1 MWVSSA
7 VPNDTFDHPEHCLV
21 DQRNCI
27 TLLPT
32 NRLNLSGYS
41 VLISGLQ
48 LRLPTTIGSMNQR
61 EFHSK
66 GKTVAKVI
74 NLCKMQVSFS
84 VSPKLCTDFSGFL
97 EVFLSHWLR
106 LHFLHFSLKYC
117 VDNEQKIEI
126 IVSSALHDASAGHF
140 TFYDLTVTFSFFFFL
155 LSVLGPARQ
164 LLRPLRRAACSMAKF
179 DNRSFDYKSSAL
191 KVCN

>member
-1 MWVSSA
+1 
-7 VPNDTFDHPEHCLV
+7 
-21 DQRNCI
+21 
-27 TLLPT
+27 
-32 NRLNLSGYS
+32 
-41 VLISGLQ
+41 
-48 LRLPTTIGSMNQR
+48 MNQR

-140 TFYDLTVTFSFFFFL
+140 TFYDLTVTFSFFFFFSL
-155 LSVLGPARQ
+155 FLAQLGSCFVRSAA
-164 LLRPLRRAACSMAKF
+164 LRAQWQSLIIAHLITKVVRLKFVIEVFFFWVIYLHYRLILDQVRRLHCE
-179 DNRSFDYKSSAL
+179 KSSAP
-191 KVCN
+191 K